1 MIAAAA
7 GDQAI
12 AVVVVVAS
20 IVAPLAVL
28 AAVCWFFWKHRA
40 DE

>member
-1 MIAAAA
+1 VLAAA

-12 AVVVVVAS
+12 AVVVVAS
-20 IVAPLAVL
+20 IVVPLGVL
-28 AAVCWFFWKHRA
+28 TAVCWFFWKHRG

>member
-1 MIAAAA
+1 VIVAAA

-12 AVVVVVAS
+12 AVVVVAS
-20 IVAPLAVL
+20 IVVPLGVLAV
-28 AAVCWFFWKHRA
+28 VCWFFWKHRA

>member
-1 MIAAAA
+1 VVTAA

-12 AVVVVVAS
+12 AVVIVAS
-20 IVAPLAVL
+20 IVIPLAVL